1 MRQISTSGKVWSV
14 IFLILQFFFSG
25 VAISQQTN
33 ISDYVIFGGTNSV
46 LPGQQSCNTPGY
58 GVIFGASSN
67 IQGGSIGSYKLIQS
81 TGTASVTSNIFS
93 GGTVVL
99 ANSNTV
105 SGRITAA
112 NLSAL
117 KTGTT
122 ILSVGAG
129 ASLTGN
135 IDVNGDIVISDGT
148 VSGIVT
154 NPTGSIYKLGKNS
167 ISNTKGN
174 PNLPGLPA
182 MPPITAFKPYPYPM
196 LPDITSGT
204 ITPGAYDDIKL
215 PGNKTLTLKGTGIYV
230 FDKID
235 NKGTNSFVF
244 DFNGDLSG
252 TFKIYVHNDV
262 NLDKISVT
270 MMNGGSAN
278 RIYTEVHGAGSGSPK
293 YAFNIAN
300 GSSAAA
306 ATKWL
311 GTVWVP
317 YAAINIG
324 AGTGNSS
331 ITGALWSGTQVNIQS
346 GATIIYAPYSECVP
360 LTANAGPDQITAATC
375 GFTSIKLSGNKPS
388 IGAGAWSIIS
398 GNGGSFSNSL
408 DSNSTFTGT
417 AGTTYTLRWTVSS
430 GSCPAASDEV
440 TIKFNQTPSKAD
452 AGLDQIDNSTCGL
465 TVVTLSA
472 ATPVIG
478 IGSWSIING
487 TGGSFGDASN
497 PKSTFTGI
505 AGASYT
511 LRWTIINGIC
521 PASFDDVQIK
531 FNQNPSTADAGSD
544 QIDNSTCGLTVVT
557 LAAATPVIGTG
568 IWSVIT
574 GTGGSFG
581 DASNPKSTFTGI
593 TGATYTLRWT
603 VSNGLCPAS
612 SDDVQIKFNQNPI
625 KVNAGADKVLEF
637 TGLTKLKGT
646 TATVGS
652 LEYSWSA
659 TDGGVISSST
669 NTDEITVSSA
679 GTFTFTVKDLPSG
692 CATSDNVKVTSKLDN
707 IIGSELQSIFENK
720 TTDNTFFDIKD
731 GYIKIDIIA
740 IKDKRND
747 VLTTLLET
755 AAAPD
760 FKGLKDTVPNGF
772 SGLTITGRFPI
783 DSIRKL
789 DQLSNIINYCR
800 PYYRAILFNQANATV
815 DGDPSNVGLLI
826 TAGDTAMKTHL
837 VRSGYGIY
845 GSGVK
850 LGVIS
855 DSYSSIGSGTT
866 ATVPLQ
872 PVKVSPYI
880 LSPSTQDTIGTV
892 NPIPQ
897 TFNTNTAAIDI
908 ANGDLPATIHELP
921 AFPVSGTDEGRAML
935 QIVHDVAPAAELY
948 FRTGF
953 NTAGDFAKGIK
964 DLKDAGCNI
973 IVDDITY
980 PTEPFLRDGIV
991 ARTVNEV
998 KAAGVTYFSSAGN
1011 FGNKSYEKDFTPF
1024 NFNGKVAHDF
1034 GGGDVFQKIKLA
1046 PGDYTFVFQ
1055 WVDNIYS
1062 LSETVGTVNDLDI
1075 YLTKN
1080 EDGTGLVGFN
1090 RNNLVGDPIEF
1101 IPITVPAGDSVEYNV
1116 FIVNNTPNNNTPNLR
1131 MKYVVFRG
1139 NPRFME
1145 FNEGTSTIVGQAN
1158 AEGAIAV
1165 GAARFNH
1172 VPGHPL
1178 LPNKLKGITKPQ
1190 VESFSSVGGTSING
1204 VPRQKPDLIGPD
1216 GGNTTVKMGQD
1227 YPDWALD
1234 GYSNFFGTSAAAP
1247 HVAAAAALI
1256 MEGRK
1261 KYLGATSTSPD
1272 EIKALFQSTAVD
1284 METPGFDYISGS
1296 GLVDADAAM
1305 RTFAAPR
1312 PFSIKLVVPKNP
1324 IVIPGEKQFLL
1335 TVTGENFSSNSYI
1348 LYGGKQ
1354 LVTVY
1359 ISPTKDTI
1367 QAYIPTFTDN
1377 PEITVFTP
1385 PVTGNNDG
1393 GMSNS
1398 LFFFDADIVVRA
1410 INASIKYGQQI
1421 PVLDTII
1428 TINGKLLKD
1437 TTVTLADLGLSNLKL
1452 TTTAGQNS
1460 NVGTYKISAGF
1471 DPGFPPGD
1479 DLLIKYNYQFFD
1491 AQLTIAKMPV
1501 KVTPNDKSIVYG
1513 QHLGNVTFKYDF
1525 AFPPANTASL
1535 TDTLKL
1541 YHEAILP
1548 VNALAVIKG
1557 GNTLNV
1563 ADLANMNMMVTYK
1576 ALNNSRRFK
1585 LENNQLQPITD
1596 LNTLNVQYLVDV
1608 AAQSFT
1614 DYKLNPGT
1622 ASFYTAFP
1630 GYGKKGLL
1638 GANALTENTATVQIP
1653 NGGGLAAIINGMIS
1667 EIINTPTGPVVP
1679 IVNNN
1684 LVQVLNGQLVQQVGA
1699 DWIPVTNS
1707 EPVQL
1712 IFNKLARIINGV
1724 PEYLAEGET
1733 VQFFNGTLV
1742 QVNGASKGGLAQIV
1756 NGKGGLAQIV
1766 NSNDIVV
1773 LNGGGL
1779 AQIVNGVPELLT
1791 DGTLVMFPN
1800 GGGGLAQI
1808 VNGGGGLAQIVN
1820 GKGGLAQ
1827 IVNGKGGLAQIVN
1840 GKGGLAQIV
1849 NGKGGLAQ
1857 IVNGD
1862 ILGAGAGTNN
1872 NTAVIIDESNVN
1884 DAETGNWLGALFG
1897 INMITGLDVGD
1908 QKLVPGILVNPNF
1921 DISYDLGTV
1930 HIAQAPLTVT
1940 AISDAKDYDGSI
1952 SSSKIPVL
1960 TGLSP
1965 LDAVA
1970 TAPTQT
1976 FEDKNAG
1983 QKAIAAT
1990 AVVINDGN
1998 GGNNYSISY
2007 VPATGVIR
2015 KISAIITAQ
2024 TDTKNY
2030 DGTNSSAVKPIVS
2043 GLILPDA
2050 VSFLPNQTFDNKSVG
2065 TSKLLTASDGL
2076 LIDDGNNGDNYNI
2089 VKAANSTGEI
2099 KKVTLTVKADDKTK
2113 SFGDSN
2119 PPLTVTYTGFV
2130 PGENLLNSGITGTPL
2145 LTTTAAQCSPIGT
2158 YNIVVSNGQLSS
2170 ANYNFNF
2177 VNGVLTIAAN
2187 PCLITHTPATSFS
2200 SSANAN
2206 TPTSL
2211 WLSLTTKVAGQLSL
2225 NGDYLI
2231 FKAGS
2236 VTLNNISSTP
2246 IAKDLS
2252 IPDGKIIADN
2262 TVSVPVTN
2270 YDATTNTWITK
2281 VPPGFSSTSDIFI
2294 TGAIINSSNGF
2305 IKKSSAN
2312 YVVKGIL
2319 NSNKYFKNQWA
2330 FASATYQLP
2339 KPGYYLT
2346 YQLIANAGKVVSVTG
2361 TYRAGTPIPAI
2372 AYLVTGGSGSGGSN
2386 CTGSASSNDDFTAC
2400 VPSSTT
2406 PLSRNVITTP
2416 ATIQKLIP
2424 DEPTTEGAIELYP
2437 NPATNSLTVSFVPA
2451 ITGNSKI
2458 ALLTIDGKK
2467 ILEINNGIAK
2477 SGKKYYKKIDVTKLV
2492 SGVYL
2497 VQLTNNN
2504 KLTIK
2509 KIIITR

>member
-1 MRQISTSGKVWSV
+1 MRQISTFSKVWIG
-14 IFLILQFFFSG
+14 IFLMFQFLLSG

-33 ISDYVIFGGTNSV
+33 ISDYVIFGGTNTV
-46 LPGQQSCNTPGY
+46 LPGQQPCNTPGY
-58 GVIFGASSN
+58 GVIFGSSTN
-67 IQGGSIGSYKLIQS
+67 IQGGSIGSFKLIQS
-81 TGTASVTSNIFS
+81 TGSASVMSNIFS

-112 NLSAL
+112 NMAAL
-117 KTGTT
+117 KAGTT
-122 ILSVGAG
+122 ILSVGSG

-135 IDVNGDIVISDGT
+135 IDVNGDILISGGT

-154 NPTGSIYKLGKNS
+154 NPPGSIYKLGKNI

-174 PNLPGLPA
+174 PNLPGLPTV
-182 MPPITAFKPYPYPM
+182 PPITAFQPYPYPM

-244 DFNGDLSG
+244 DFNGDPSG

-270 MMNGGSAN
+270 MINGGSAT

-324 AGTGNSS
+324 SGTGNSS

-346 GATIIYAPYSECVP
+346 GANIIYAPYSQCVP
-360 LTANAGPDQITAATC
+360 LSANAGPDQISAATC
-375 GFTSIKLSGNKPS
+375 GLTSIKLSGNKPT

-398 GNGGSFSNSL
+398 GSGGSFSNSL
-408 DSNSTFTGT
+408 DSNATFTGT
-417 AGTTYTLRWTVSS
+417 PGTTYTLRWTVTS
-430 GSCPAASDEV
+430 GSCPAASDDV
-440 TIKFNQTPSKAD
+440 TIKFNQTPSNAD
-452 AGLDQIDNSTCGL
+452 AGLDQIDNTTCGL
-465 TVVTLSA
+465 TVVTLTA
-472 ATPVIG
+472 ATPLIG
-478 IGSWSIING
+478 TGSWSIITG
-487 TGGSFGDASN
+487 TGGNFGDASN
-497 PKSTFTGI
+497 PKSTFTGV
-505 AGASYT
+505 A
-511 LRWTIINGIC
+511 
-521 PASFDDVQIK
+521 
-531 FNQNPSTADAGSD
+531 
-544 QIDNSTCGLTVVT
+544 
-557 LAAATPVIGTG
+557 
-568 IWSVIT
+568 
-574 GTGGSFG
+574 
-581 DASNPKSTFTGI
+581 
-593 TGATYTLRWT
+593 GATYTLRWT

-625 KVNAGADKVLEF
+625 KVDAGADKVLEF

-646 TATVGS
+646 TATVGA

-679 GTFTFTVKDLPSG
+679 GTFTFTVKDLASG

-789 DQLSNIINYCR
+789 DLLSNIINYCR
-800 PYYRAILFNQANATV
+800 PYYRAILFNEANATG
-815 DGDPSNVGLLI
+815 DGDTSNVGLLRS
-826 TAGDTAMKTHL
+826 AGDTAMKTHL
-837 VRSGYGIY
+837 VRSGYGVY
-845 GSGVK
+845 GDGIK

-866 ATVPLQ
+866 ATLPLQ

-880 LSPSTQDTIGTV
+880 LSPSTLDTIGTV

-908 ANGDLPATIHELP
+908 ANGDLPTNVHELP

-1145 FNEGTSTIVGQAN
+1145 FNEGNSTIVGQAN

-1165 GAARFNH
+1165 GAVRFNH

-1178 LPNKLKGITKPQ
+1178 LPNKLQGITKPQ

-1204 VPRQKPDLIGPD
+1204 QPRQKPDLIGPD

-1261 KYLGATSTSPD
+1261 KYLGATSTTPD

-1296 GLVDADAAM
+1296 GLVDADSAM

-1385 PVTGNNDG
+1385 PVTGNSDG
-1393 GMSNS
+1393 GISNS

-1410 INASIKYGQQI
+1410 VNASIKYGQQI

-1437 TTVTLADLGLSNLKL
+1437 TTVTLADLGLSKMKL

-1471 DPGFPPGD
+1471 DPSFPPGD
-1479 DLLIKYNYQFFD
+1479 DLLIKYNYQFID

-1525 AFPPANTASL
+1525 AFPPANTAAL

-1576 ALNNSRRFK
+1576 ALNNSRRYK

-1608 AAQSFT
+1608 AAQSIT

-1622 ASFYTAFP
+1622 ASLYTAFP

-1684 LVQVLNGQLVQQVGA
+1684 LVQVLNGQLVQQVGT

-1724 PEYLAEGET
+1724 PDYLAEGET

-1766 NSNDIVV
+1766 NSSDIVV

-1872 NTAVIIDESNVN
+1872 NTAVIIDESNMN

-1897 INMITGLDVGD
+1897 INMITGLDAGD

-1930 HIAQAPLTVT
+1930 HIAQAPLIVT
-1940 AISDAKDYDGSI
+1940 AKSDAKNYDGNKN
-1952 SSSKIPVL
+1952 SSLIPAI

-1983 QKAIAAT
+1983 LNKKITASAA
-1990 AVVINDGN
+1990 VINDGN

-2007 VPATGVIR
+2007 VSSTGEIR
-2015 KISAIITAQ
+2015 RISATINAQ

-2030 DGTNSSAVKPIVS
+2030 DGTNSSTVKPIVS

-2050 VSFLPNQTFDNKSVG
+2050 VSLLPNQTFDNKNVG
-2065 TSKLLTASDGL
+2065 TGKLLTASDGL

-2089 VKAANSTGEI
+2089 VKVANSTGEI

-2113 SFGDSN
+2113 SFGDNN
-2119 PPLTVTYTGFV
+2119 PPLTATYTGFV
-2130 PGENLLNSGITGTPL
+2130 PGDNLLNSGITGTPL
-2145 LTTTAAQCSPIGT
+2145 LTTTATQCSPIGT
-2158 YNIVVSNGQLSS
+2158 YDIVVSNGQLSS

-2177 VNGVLTIAAN
+2177 VKGVLTIAAN
-2187 PCLITHTPATSFS
+2187 PCLITHTPATTFS

-2246 IAKDLS
+2246 IVKDLS

-2262 TVSVPVTN
+2262 TVTVPVTN
-2270 YDATTNTWITK
+2270 YDAATNTWITK
-2281 VPPGFSSTSDIFI
+2281 VPPGFSSSSDIFI

-2305 IKKSSAN
+2305 VKKSSAN
-2312 YVVKGIL
+2312 YVVKGIF

-2330 FASATYQLP
+2330 FASATYQFP

-2346 YQLIANAGKVVSVTG
+2346 YPLIANAGKVVSVTG
-2361 TYRAGTPIPAI
+2361 TYRAGTPTPAI

-2386 CTGSASSNDDFTAC
+2386 CTGSASSYDDFTAC
-2400 VPSSTT
+2400 IPSSTT
-2406 PLSRNVITTP
+2406 PLSRNVIATP
-2416 ATIQKLIP
+2416 VTVQKLIP
-2424 DEPTTEGAIELYP
+2424 DEPTAEGAIDLYP

-2458 ALLTIDGKK
+2458 ELLTIDGKK